1 MAHGLDFA
9 LQDHPSGVGIVE
21 SFHMSATNWVINV
34 SYVIVME
41 LYS

>member
-9 LQDHPSGVGIVE
+9 LQDHPSGIIVE

>member
-9 LQDHPSGVGIVE
+9 LQDRIIVE